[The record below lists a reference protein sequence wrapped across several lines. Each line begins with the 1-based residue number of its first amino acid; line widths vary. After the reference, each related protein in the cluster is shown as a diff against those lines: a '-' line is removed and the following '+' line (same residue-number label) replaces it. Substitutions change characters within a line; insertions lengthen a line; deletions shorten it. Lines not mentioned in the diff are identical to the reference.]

1 MSHFKKALG
10 KDTYVFPY
18 FKGNYYFYLP
28 IFLVDTLAKE
38 K

>member
-18 FKGNYYFYLP
+18 FKGNYYFTCQ
-28 IFLVDTLAKE
+28 FS
-38 K
+38 